1 MKNWT
6 ISQKIYVSVIISYLI
21 IIAVGFT
28 LYFKINL
35 FLKTERW
42 VSHTNQVTAKL
53 DKILLSLVN
62 METGLR
68 GYAVGGDPKFLA
80 PFEAGKTDYSQYIK
94 EASELVSDNPGQVA
108 RLQRLDELQK
118 KWLASDV
125 LETRAERE
133 KANAGQLSKTDFEAY
148 FNLGKGKVLM
158 DGMREIIAECSNN
171 EKSLLATRAAEFQAA
186 ASQAKG
192 WIIFGLTA
200 AIVVGMVLVGW
211 IVSGASRVLRQ
222 VTTNLNSAAAQISSA
237 AGQVSASSQT
247 LADGAS
253 QQAASLEE
261 TSASLE
267 EIGSMTKRN
276 AESAENARSISNET
290 SQSTE
295 AGRQQMGEMVEA
307 MNAIKTSSDNIAK
320 IIKTID
326 EIAFQTNILALNA
339 AVEAARA
346 GEAGAGFAVVADEV
360 RALAQRAAQAA
371 RETADKI
378 DDSIAKSSHGV
389 EISAKLADGLNQ
401 ITAKT
406 HNVNTLVIEIA
417 TASMEQS
424 QGLGQIGTAV
434 TQLDKV
440 TQTNASSAEETASA
454 SEQLKA
460 QAAMLLESVG
470 DLLRLVG
477 SDGNKDAVKAG

>member
-6 ISQKIYVSVIISYLI
+6 IAQKTYASVIISYAI

-28 LYFKINL
+28 LYAKIDL
-35 FLKTERW
+35 FLRTERW
-42 VSHTNQVTAKL
+42 VSHTNQVTSKL
-53 DKILLSLVN
+53 DAILLSLVN

-68 GYAVGGDPKFLA
+68 GYAVGGDPKFLE
-80 PFEAGKTDYSQYIK
+80 PFEAGKVTFDRYLK
-94 EASELVSDNPGQVA
+94 EAAELVSDNPGQVG
-108 RLQRLDELQK
+108 RLQRLDELEK

-125 LETRAERE
+125 LDTRADRE
-133 KANAGQLSKTDFEAY
+133 KVNAGQLPRADFEAG

-158 DGMREIIAECSNN
+158 DGMRALIAECTNN
-171 EKSLLATRAAEFQAA
+171 EKALLETRGKEFQAA

-192 WIIFGLTA
+192 WIIFGLSTA
-200 AIVVGMVLVGW
+200 VVVGVVLVGW
-211 IVSGASRVLRQ
+211 IVSGTSRVLRQ
-222 VTTNLNSAAAQISSA
+222 VTNNLNGAAAQISSA

-247 LADGAS
+247 LADGSS

-267 EIGSMTKRN
+267 EIASMTRRN
-276 AESAENARSISNET
+276 AESADNARTISNET

-307 MNAIKTSSDNIAK
+307 MNAIQTSSDNIAK

-378 DDSIAKSSHGV
+378 DDSITKSRHGV
-389 EISAKLADGLNQ
+389 EISAKLAEGLNQ

-406 HNVNTLVIEIA
+406 LNVNTLVIEIA
-417 TASMEQS
+417 TASKEQS

-440 TQTNASSAEETASA
+440 TQTNAAGAEETAAA
-454 SEQLKA
+454 SEELKA
-460 QAAMLLESVG
+460 QASMLLESVG
-470 DLLRLVG
+470 DLRRLVG
-477 SDGNKDAVKAG
+477 SDGK